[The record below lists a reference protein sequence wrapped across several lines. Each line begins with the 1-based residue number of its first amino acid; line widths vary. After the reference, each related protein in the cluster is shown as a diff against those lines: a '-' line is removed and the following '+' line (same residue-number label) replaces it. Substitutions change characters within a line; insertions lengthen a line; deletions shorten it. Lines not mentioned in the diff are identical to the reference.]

1 MRCAMGWR
9 FSKSDSLT
17 PGKHARRCSGRSGV
31 DANSRRLKSHL
42 PLYELPGR
50 REAARSRLESI
61 LGAVRL
67 EMQITRQADNVLR
80 CVAHIAV
87 REILRFAAV

>member
-1 MRCAMGWR
+1 MSQRNERTLGV
-9 FSKSDSLT
+9 FSIQLDE
-17 PGKHARRCSGRSGV
+17 ARSG
-31 DANSRRLKSHL
+31 DAQPHVEAHSDKIAEMKIDPMDGLL
-42 PLYELPGR
+42 DLI
-50 REAARSRLESI
+50 AARSRLESI